1 MTLIEEM
8 RNKFLIVWKSTIS
21 ENILKVWHWETE
33 NLGDIEKRLKLF
45 FEAGVTPE
53 FAENPKDADIIKSM
67 FELI

>member
-1 MTLIEEM
+1 M

-21 ENILKVWHWETE
+21 ENILKVRHWETE
-33 NLGDIEKRLKLF
+33 NPGDIEKRLKLF

-53 FAENPKDADIIKSM
+53 FAVNPNDADIIKSM